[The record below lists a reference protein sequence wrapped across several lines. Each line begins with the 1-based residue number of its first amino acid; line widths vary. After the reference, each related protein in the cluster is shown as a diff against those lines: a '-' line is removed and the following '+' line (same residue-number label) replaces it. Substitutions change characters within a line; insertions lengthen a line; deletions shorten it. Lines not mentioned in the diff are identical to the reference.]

1 MRRPPAAPG
10 KEEGCY
16 GRRFERGASGLD
28 RAPLRRL
35 PVPPIAPGAQSARPR
50 APCTARA
57 ARCGRRARRPAA
69 ARIRPPAPVASA
81 ATHGR
86 GAAPR
91 LRPHAQ
97 RPLVVTSVRRVGSGR
112 AARTGRALQGAQDLD
127 LREQLSSGVA
137 SGRQHDVV
145 EVQQLDSARLPAPAA
160 RGSPHLRTRVPGS
173 PLSEQG
179 LIKAECLKSSPQRR
193 RFSRAARAAG
203 IHPPASPSGPRTA
216 GPASPWALR
225 SASRC
230 DRLGTHANAAAL
242 LVRAELVRAENT
254 RVLKHASR
262 T

>member
-1 MRRPPAAPG
+1 MAPSSEAKARLSGLMSRCTMRRACMCASAPPTCRPR
-10 KEEGCY
+10 EG
-16 GRRFERGASGLD
+16 GGVLRARRFERGASGLD

-173 PLSEQG
+173 P
-179 LIKAECLKSSPQRR
+179 I
-193 RFSRAARAAG
+193 
-203 IHPPASPSGPRTA
+203 
-216 GPASPWALR
+216 
-225 SASRC
+225 
-230 DRLGTHANAAAL
+230 
-242 LVRAELVRAENT
+242 
-254 RVLKHASR
+254 
-262 T
+262 